1 MSADVPQPG
10 RVAGVDYGTVRIGI
24 ALSDPSRRWVSP
36 HEVYTRGDEARDAE
50 FFRQLVQQEDVTLLV
65 VGLPVHLNGR
75 ESEKSG
81 EARRF
86 AHWLGE
92 VTGAA
97 VELFD
102 ERFTSAEADTLMAP
116 RELTRRSRRQRR
128 DAVAASVMLTA
139 YLESGRRDDA
149 SRALD
154 E

>member
-1 MSADVPQPG
+1 MSGGVPQPG

-36 HEVYTRGDEARDAE
+36 HEVYTRGDEAQDAE
-50 FFRQLVQQEDVTLLV
+50 FFRRLVQQEDVTLLV

-86 AHWLGE
+86 ALWLGE

-116 RELTRRSRRQRR
+116 RELTRRSRKQRR

-139 YLESGRRDDA
+139 YLESDRRDDA